1 MSKERI
7 LIINDSR
14 SMRIFLEKIVKS
26 FTDCE
31 LMNSCTGGDDAMNRI
46 QLKKPDVILLDLE
59 MPHMDGLTFLE
70 MLPENQRIPTIIIS
84 NYGEDDSDIISDA
97 IGLGAIDSLLPPS
110 SMKDD
115 EIKEFSNKLHHKI
128 IKVSLK
134 SKRFTSILQ

>member
-1 MSKERI
+1 
-7 LIINDSR
+7 
-14 SMRIFLEKIVKS
+14 
-26 FTDCE
+26 
-31 LMNSCTGGDDAMNRI
+31 MNSCTGGDDAMNRI